1 MNAFKVIGMADEGTC
16 EHCGANCP
24 RRRVLVVMTDADGN
38 ACGDAQSWGV
48 ICASKVR
55 SGGTTSARSQSR
67 IISEAE
73 SADFSRERMIEAKM
87 SRVTDSKSTANYRF
101 MQTRREIVG
110 SYFATSPNGKIVR
123 VDATDAADV
132 EFFASRGFIQSSDAV
147 VA

>member
-1 MNAFKVIGMADEGTC
+1 MNAFKVIGMAEEGAC

-24 RRRVLVVMTDADGN
+24 RRRVLVVMADADGN

-55 SGGTTSARSQSR
+55 GGRSTPAR

-73 SADFSRERMIEAKM
+73 SADTSRERIVEAKM
-87 SRVTDSKSTANYRF
+87 SRVTDSANIANYRF
-101 MQTRREIVG
+101 MLTRREIVG

-132 EFFASRGFIQSSDAV
+132 EFFASRGFVQSSDAV
-147 VA
+147 LA

>member
-1 MNAFKVIGMADEGTC
+1 MATFKVIGMAEEGTC

-87 SRVTDSKSTANYRF
+87 SRITDNASMANYRF
-101 MQTRREIVG
+101 MRTRREIIG
-110 SYFATSPNGKIVR
+110 SYFATDAAGMIVR
-123 VDATDAADV
+123 VDATDAEDV
-132 EFFASRGFIQSSDAV
+132 EFFASRGFVQSSDSV
-147 VA
+147 ES